1 MDSIKERLYQNVS
14 LGQMGRKFQIGSGTL
29 TPDAGKVFIAIQAL
43 EFSIVTLADATALEL
58 DAGTIIYGRDA
69 SAVVT
74 SGGIVAY
81 QGV

>member
-1 MDSIKERLYQNVS
+1 MDSVKEKLYQNVS
-14 LGQMGRKFQIGSGTL
+14 LGQMGRKFQIGAGTV
-29 TPDAGKVFIAIQAL
+29 TPDTGKVFIAIQAL
-43 EFSIVTLADATALEL
+43 EFSVVTLADVTALEL

-69 SAVVT
+69 SVVVT